1 MPKTKANTSTKK
13 LDQPPKSD
21 PSRAN
26 PNRKKPTGN
35 EALFR
40 NKDLGREK
48 NRSKPTESDEQP
60 AKGKKQAASR
70 PHDRSKSF
78 RTDSQKQVGKSWG
91 SDKTEAA
98 DEVAAKNIAAADKT
112 ADAIEDSNASVEE
125 SDEEAN
131 KKTLDEYLA
140 ELSVKS
146 AGLNTNRPKREINGA
161 EDPKWS
167 NAKELTP
174 VDEELVVGNKNKT
187 LREKKRKEKVILETE
202 ITFASPKRESGPR
215 DNQRRE
221 GKRPAGLKNPN
232 RSKGPRAAR
241 PAVPAIPDESKFP
254 ALGA

>member
-35 EALFR
+35 EAAFR
-40 NKDLGREK
+40 NKDTGREK
-48 NRSKPTESDEQP
+48 NKSKPTDSEEP
-60 AKGKKQAASR
+60 AKGKKPASR

-78 RTDSQKQVGKSWG
+78 KTDSQKQVGKSWG

-112 ADAIEDSNASVEE
+112 ADAIEDSNANVEE
-125 SDEEAN
+125 SDEDAN

-146 AGLNTNRPKREINGA
+146 AGLSTNRPKREISGA

-167 NAKELTP
+167 NAKVVAP
-174 VDEELVVGNKNKT
+174 VDEELVVGNKSKT
-187 LREKKRKEKVILETE
+187 LREKKRKEKIIIETE
-202 ITFASPKRESGPR
+202 ITFASPKRESSPR
-215 DNQRRE
+215 DSQRRE
-221 GKRPAGLKNPN
+221 GKRPSGLKNPN

-241 PAVPAIPDESKFP
+241 PAVPTIPDESKFP